1 MARPKKDKQISKE
14 LLLSAALDEFCEKG
28 FHKTKLEDIAKRA
41 NVSRGAIYWHFKDKS
56 DFYVSLIKT
65 SSEIVE
71 SKFLD
76 IIQNSSSAGD
86 GLRLGLTEYFR
97 FLKEDENF
105 LKVKKLESRKF
116 ETSFDLPEL
125 EIHFKERVIYWQNA
139 LGEIIQKGIDNH
151 EFRKDIDVEAVALQ
165 FICTVI
171 GIEDFYFTN
180 LGKINLLEHGGF
192 FVDSILKNI
201 GETKEDK

>member
-28 FHKTKLEDIAKRA
+28 FHKAKLEDIAKRA
-41 NVSRGAIYWHFKDKS
+41 KVSRGAIYWHYKDKS

-65 SSEIVE
+65 SSIVVE
-71 SKFLD
+71 SKLLD
-76 IIQNSSSAGD
+76 IIQNSKSASI
-86 GLRLGLTEYFR
+86 GLKTGLSEYFKY
-97 FLKEDENF
+97 LEEDEKF
-105 LKVKKLESRKF
+105 FKVKKLESRKF

-125 EIHFKERVIYWQNA
+125 EIHFKERVIYWQTA
-139 LGEIIQKGIDNH
+139 LGEIIQKGINNH
-151 EFRKDIDVEAVALQ
+151 EFRTDIDVEAVALQ

-180 LGKINLLEHGGF
+180 LGKINLIEHGGF

-201 GETKEDK
+201 SKTKENQ